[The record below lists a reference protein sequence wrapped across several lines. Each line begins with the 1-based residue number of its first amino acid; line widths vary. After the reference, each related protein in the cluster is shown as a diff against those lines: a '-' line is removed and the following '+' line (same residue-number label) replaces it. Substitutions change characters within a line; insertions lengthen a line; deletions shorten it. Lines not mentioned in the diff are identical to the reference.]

1 MRRLLTVLIAAALAA
16 GACSSDGGDSGGG
29 EDGPDAGTATS
40 VSGKALPEQL
50 ADFLDQAKPQGEVA
64 FVATYRV
71 TRKIGGLVTDV
82 QVEQVPPGWAILTGD
97 VTVTGPPEPDS
108 SDEAKLSAF
117 GIFANFYA
125 AGPVSALTVDARR
138 STADAPVFSERTVA
152 GVELACAAV
161 PQAGVVTQ
169 TACLTAEGVFGYV
182 DNSSVRVE
190 LTSYQV
196 TAAR

>member
-16 GACSSDGGDSGGG
+16 GACSTDGGGGNPD
-29 EDGPDAGTATS
+29 DGPDAGTATS
-40 VSGKALPEQL
+40 VSGAALPEQL
-50 ADFLDQAKPQGEVA
+50 VDFLDQVKPQGEVA

-71 TRKIGGLVTDV
+71 TRKAGGIETDV
-82 QVEQVPPGWAILTGD
+82 QVEQVPPSWAILAGD

-125 AGPVSALTVDARR
+125 TGPVSALTVDARR

-152 GVELACAAV
+152 GITLSCAAV
-161 PQAGVVTQ
+161 PQSGVVTQ
-169 TACLTAEGVFGYV
+169 TACLTPEGVFGYV